1 MNKVQLAVGQVW
13 KDRKGREV
21 EIVSSDNDANF
32 PFDGSNNESY
42 TPSGTVWMDAGAHSC
57 DLIELVQDENGWRP
71 WKATADSPC
80 PVDGETLVHLRFS
93 NGNTTRLKHH
103 SPAGDFAWRD
113 IGPESI
119 VAYKIVEETPKA
131 APKAAPQPDADG
143 WIPYAGGGCPVDG
156 DVTVEVQLRSGLEH
170 VAEDA
175 EAADYWD
182 WSIDD
187 VGGDIVA
194 YRVVEQ
200 TPKAVEPVHAEAH
213 SAQHREAQEAPAI
226 RLLQVAA
233 DHMRARAA
241 TYDKPDGERS
251 MGKTVAAFNAVTGRD
266 LSEAEGWLLLQLL
279 KDVRLFQRPG
289 YHADSAEDCIAYAAL
304 KAEAKMAEGE

>member
-1 MNKVQLAVGQVW
+1 MSKVQLAVGQVW

-71 WKATADSPC
+71 WKATADSQC

-119 VAYKIVEETPKA
+119 VAYKIVEE
-131 APKAAPQPDADG
+131 
-143 WIPYAGGGCPVDG
+143 
-156 DVTVEVQLRSGLEH
+156 
-170 VAEDA
+170 
-175 EAADYWD
+175 
-182 WSIDD
+182 
-187 VGGDIVA
+187 
-194 YRVVEQ
+194 

-289 YHADSAEDCIAYAAL
+289 YHADSAEDCIAYSAL
-304 KAEAKMAEGE
+304 KAEAKMAEGA

>member
-1 MNKVQLAVGQVW
+1 MSKVQLAVGQVW
-13 KDRKGREV
+13 KDRVGREV
-21 EIVSSDNDANF
+21 TITRKDDHDKY
-32 PFDGSNNESY
+32 PFYGSNDETY
-42 TPSGTVWMDAGAHSC
+42 TPSGTVFTNAREDDE

-71 WKATADSPC
+71 WKATADSQC
-80 PVDGETLVHLRFS
+80 PVADGTQVLV
-93 NGNTTRLKHH
+93 RLACGTASKEHDPQRADKFIW
-103 SPAGDFAWRD
+103 SELPTA
-113 IGPESI
+113 SI
-119 VAYKIVEETPKA
+119 VAYKIVEEIPKA
-131 APKAAPQPDADG
+131 
-143 WIPYAGGGCPVDG
+143 
-156 DVTVEVQLRSGLEH
+156 E
-170 VAEDA
+170 
-175 EAADYWD
+175 
-182 WSIDD
+182 
-187 VGGDIVA
+187 
-194 YRVVEQ
+194 
-200 TPKAVEPVHAEAH
+200 EPVHAEAH

-289 YHADSAEDCIAYAAL
+289 YHADSAEDCIAYSAL